1 MLRRGRDNR
10 QQVRACELAV
20 PVEIVAHGRMRQ
32 NSTGVTGLD
41 FKREAK
47 SLSAI
52 IEKRRLGPID
62 LIAP

>member
-10 QQVRACELAV
+10 QQVPASELSV
-20 PVEIVAHGRMRQ
+20 SVEIVAHVHMRQ
-32 NSTGVTGLD
+32 NCTGVTGLD